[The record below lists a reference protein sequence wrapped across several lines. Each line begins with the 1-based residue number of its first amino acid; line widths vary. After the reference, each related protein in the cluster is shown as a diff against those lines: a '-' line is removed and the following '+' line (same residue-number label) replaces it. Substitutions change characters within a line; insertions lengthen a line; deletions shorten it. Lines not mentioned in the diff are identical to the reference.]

1 MPKIPNL
8 YVVALTRVTN
18 KFYEVWS
25 NLMCDFDAL
34 SDKKDELSWRG
45 TQKLYIENLHDHVKI
60 SHD

>member
-34 SDKKDELSWRG
+34 SDKKDELS
-45 TQKLYIENLHDHVKI
+45 
-60 SHD
+60 

>member
-34 SDKKDELSWRG
+34 YDKK
-45 TQKLYIENLHDHVKI
+45 K
-60 SHD
+60 